1 MAHPRGARSEGESP
15 TAGRDRTVE
24 PHRERR
30 GKHYFFE
37 IERGQKGQN
46 PGPARTK
53 ARTKMWETVAGF
65 VVEAEAPKITMPEH
79 VEFVGNWEVDDVER
93 TVVELN

>member
-1 MAHPRGARSEGESP
+1 MAHPRG
-15 TAGRDRTVE
+15 VE
-24 PHRERR
+24 PVLERR
-30 GKHYFFE
+30 GKPYFFE
-37 IERGQKGQN
+37 IEQGQKGRN

-93 TVVELN
+93 TVVVLN